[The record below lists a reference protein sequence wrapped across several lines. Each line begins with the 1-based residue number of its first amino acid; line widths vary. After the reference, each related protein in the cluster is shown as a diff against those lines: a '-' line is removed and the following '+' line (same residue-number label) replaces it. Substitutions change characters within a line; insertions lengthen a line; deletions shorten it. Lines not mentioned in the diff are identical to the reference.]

1 MRRGDEQRFVVAMTD
16 LDLDDHL
23 TAVWTLD
30 GKEMAQGETWAFTLP
45 PDAADSQHLVTV
57 SVADRHGMTVK
68 KQWRITVAE
77 PVLRPLRLADVQ
89 PTSKE
94 LSVEVGQAVVF
105 AVAVAR
111 PQAGVEYLW
120 LLDGQEESR
129 ERTWTYRPQVEDE
142 KSQKTVTLRVSH
154 PESKSIERNWQLDI
168 QALIPPVTPP
178 PVSSDVGFPARA
190 E

>member
-1 MRRGDEQRFVVAMTD
+1 MG
-16 LDLDDHL
+16 
-23 TAVWTLD
+23 
-30 GKEMAQGETWAFTLP
+30 
-45 PDAADSQHLVTV
+45 
-57 SVADRHGMTVK
+57 
-68 KQWRITVAE
+68 
-77 PVLRPLRLADVQ
+77 
-89 PTSKE
+89 
-94 LSVEVGQAVVF
+94 VGQAVVF
-105 AVAVAR
+105 AVAVAK

>member
-1 MRRGDEQRFVVAMTD
+1 MRVE
-16 LDLDDHL
+16 
-23 TAVWTLD
+23 
-30 GKEMAQGETWAFTLP
+30 
-45 PDAADSQHLVTV
+45 
-57 SVADRHGMTVK
+57 
-68 KQWRITVAE
+68 KQWRIVDAE
-77 PVLRPLRLADVQ
+77 PVLRPLRLVDVQ
-89 PTSKE
+89 PNSKE
-94 LSVEVGQAVVF
+94 LSVGVGQAVVF
-105 AVAVAR
+105 AVAVAK